1 MIKCF
6 TFDNFKSFEKAEL
19 NIETITTLIG
29 TNSSGKSN
37 AIEGIAILAMASTG
51 IDLSTILDGTKTSG
65 AVVRGGSHGCSRFKT
80 GAFKLGCLIDW
91 DKDKD
96 KDLLYEIKI
105 GVNGNVVIDEE
116 GLYLVDSNKLG
127 PKNNKIFKTKAV
139 KQDRAELKVEYK
151 NGKKGK
157 NPDTICV
164 RSSAILPQIIGKVP
178 RDTDEERNIV
188 DMMEC
193 VVTHLKNIMIL
204 SPVPSEIR
212 DYVRVSDV
220 DLRMNCDNL
229 SAVLNKMCKDANNKE
244 TLLKIVRNLPENDIT
259 DIEFIETKI
268 GDVIFALREKSYN
281 STNLVD
287 ARQLSDGTLRCIA
300 VLTAVLMGEQ
310 GSMVLIE
317 EIDNGI
323 HPARVYKL
331 IDQLIRIGTE
341 RRIDIVITTHNATLL
356 NSYKK
361 EELVGVSVVYREKE
375 KGTSKITSFV
385 DIDNFPSMLA
395 TGGLGNA
402 MIDESLTDT
411 LKSEKDKKDYSWL
424 GV

>member
-19 NIETITTLIG
+19 NIETLTTLVG
-29 TNSSGKSN
+29 TNSAVRSN

-51 IDLSTILDGTKTSG
+51 IDLSTILDGTKNTG

-80 GAFKLGCLIDW
+80 SAFKLGCLIDW
-91 DKDKD
+91 DKDN
-96 KDLLYEIKI
+96 DLLYEMKV
-105 GVNGNVVIDEE
+105 GVNGHVVIDEE
-116 GLYLVDSNKLG
+116 DLYLVKSNALG
-127 PKNNKIFKTKAV
+127 PKTNKIFKTKAV
-139 KQDRAELKVEYK
+139 EQDRAEIKVQYK
-151 NGKKGK
+151 NGKIGK
-157 NPDTICV
+157 DPDTICV
-164 RSSAILPQIIGKVP
+164 RSSAILPQIIGKMA
-178 RDTDEERNIV
+178 RDTDDERERVN
-188 DMMEC
+188 MMER
-193 VVTHLKNIMIL
+193 VVNHLKNIMIL
-204 SPVPSEIR
+204 NPVPTEIR

-220 DLRMNCDNL
+220 ELRMNCDNL
-229 SAVLNKMCKDANNKE
+229 SAVLNKMCKDANSKE
-244 TLLKIVRNLPENDIT
+244 TLLEIVRNLPENDVT

-300 VLTAVLMGEQ
+300 VLTAVLMGEP
-310 GSMVLIE
+310 GSMILIE

-331 IDQLIRIGTE
+331 IDQLIRIGRE
-341 RRIDIVITTHNATLL
+341 RHIDIVITTHNATLL

-375 KGTSKITSFV
+375 KGTSTVMSFV
-385 DIDNFPSMLA
+385 DINNFPAMLA

-402 MIDESLTDT
+402 MIDESLISA
-411 LKSEKDKKDYSWL
+411 LKSAKQNKDYSWL